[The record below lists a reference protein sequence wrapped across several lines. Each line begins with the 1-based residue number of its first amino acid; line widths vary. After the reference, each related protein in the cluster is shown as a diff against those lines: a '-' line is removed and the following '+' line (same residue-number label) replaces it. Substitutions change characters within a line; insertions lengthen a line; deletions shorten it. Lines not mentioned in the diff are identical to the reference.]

1 MSADCCAYG
10 ESASGALAGG
20 LPWIFAERGM
30 QMEKMRD
37 EELVKKLE
45 HYERVEN
52 FWTLIMLPGIV
63 ASGLIGFVGRQV
75 VLGTALFF
83 ICLFGCLIVGEKA
96 KKKKKALIREQLQ
109 DFFQSEL
116 EYAFGPEQHQPE
128 FVIDEAHIRYQGF
141 FQADWEECVI
151 ENAYEGVYKGRDFSA
166 ANVVLRHVYKV
177 KTGQAEYSRRSVD
190 VFLGLWVIFGTVQN
204 VTGRSCIHGN
214 FISQLEDAVSGELT
228 ASAWE
233 ENRLVLAI
241 STDHRFADVPETASV
256 HDIDGLRRSFTHS
269 LRGVKELL
277 DVLIRE
283 NV

>member
-1 MSADCCAYG
+1 
-10 ESASGALAGG
+10 
-20 LPWIFAERGM
+20 
-30 QMEKMRD
+30 MEKMRD

-52 FWTLIMLPGIV
+52 FWMLIVLPGIV
-63 ASGLIGFVGRQV
+63 VSGLIGFVGRQV

-83 ICLFGCLIVGEKA
+83 ICLFGCLIVGKGAGE
-96 KKKKKALIREQLQ
+96 KKKALIRAQLQ

-116 EYAFGPEQHQPE
+116 EYAFGPEQHLPE
-128 FVIDEAHIRYQGF
+128 FVINEAHIRHQGI

-151 ENAYEGVYKGRDFSA
+151 ENAYEGMYKGRDFSA

-190 VFLGLWVIFGTVQN
+190 VFRGLWVIFGTVQN
-204 VTGRSCIHGN
+204 VTGRTCIHGK
-214 FISQLEDAVSGELT
+214 FIPELEDAVSGELT

-241 STDHRFADVPETASV
+241 STEHRFADVPETASV
-256 HDIDGLRRSFTHS
+256 HDIDELRRGFTHS
-269 LRGVKELL
+269 LRGVKALL